1 MVVIYGRAFLALGL
15 VALPGLAAA
24 DSWDLAGHRVEIV
37 EASEGGYSLTVDG
50 AEVLSDWLI
59 FANDTQPLPGGAVLF
74 GVAGAG
80 GNACDAAP
88 FALWLPEGKP
98 AELSGPIETCSYLEA
113 RPIDGGVAWASASLP
128 GRLTERWQW
137 TVTEGLQALEPTPF
151 QPDAGR
157 GWDSLDSLAGQHPSE
172 ALRLEPVYKALS
184 EGLGKAGFQAFAER
198 ISEHRSGDLTGE
210 GYQGEGCM
218 KFTCDED
225 WAVLYLDSVSRQ
237 PFVIWKVS
245 GEASYRIWPEKTD
258 LWPPEAMAVLRDK
271 AGQQ

>member
-1 MVVIYGRAFLALGL
+1 MALNIGRVILALGL
-15 VALPGLAAA
+15 AALPCMAAA
-24 DSWDLAGHRVEIV
+24 ESWDLAGHRVEIV
-37 EASEGGYSLTVDG
+37 EASEGGHSLTVDG

-59 FANDTQPLPGGAVLF
+59 FADATQPLPGGAVLY

-113 RPIDGGVAWASASLP
+113 RPIEGGVEWQSVSLP
-128 GRLTERWQW
+128 GRLTEHWQW
-137 TVTEGLQALEPTPF
+137 TVEGGMLALEPTPF

-157 GWDSLDSLAGQHPSE
+157 GWDDLPSLAGQHPVE
-172 ALRLEPVYKALS
+172 ALRLEPVYMALT
-184 EGLGKAGFQAFAER
+184 EGLGEDGFQSFAER
-198 ISEHRSGDLTGE
+198 IAELGSGDLTGE

-225 WAVLYLDSVSRQ
+225 WAVLYLDSVSEQ

-258 LWPPEAMAVLRDK
+258 LWPPEAMAMLRDK